1 MVGDAPL
8 RPTAGP
14 ASRPARA
21 GARRGARPRRGRHV
35 RPGRHDHDVRGRRP
49 RRHRDT
55 GGCGM
60 NVRPVA
66 LVGGA
71 TIPFGVRAATWSE
84 LAQEV
89 GAALFRAVPALRSED
104 VDSLFVGAAE
114 PERFA
119 FQSHVA
125 PLAAEQMGL
134 RPTRIIQRTELACA
148 SGQSAIRSAYAAI
161 ASGLSDIAVA
171 VGVEKMNLPSMAE
184 ANTSMACVMDRPW
197 DGPHGATAP
206 PFFAMVAQRHMLEH
220 GTTEE
225 QLAAVSEKNHRF
237 ANTNPTSQFFD
248 KKFDREKLL
257 RLPLVAPPLR
267 LGDCSSM
274 TDGAAAVVLVRSDWA
289 RRYTDT
295 PVLVRGTGQY
305 SNFHNLANAGSLTEW
320 PGLTYA
326 AREALGQAGI
336 TIHDVDFAEIHD
348 CFTISEIVE
357 YEALGLCKPGEGGAF
372 ALDGRSD
379 LGGEIVVNPRGG
391 LLGCGHPLGAT
402 GVAQAVEVYGQFAR
416 TVPPA
421 RQVPDPT
428 WALVHNLSG
437 SANVHS
443 VMVYQGAA

>member
-1 MVGDAPL
+1 M
-8 RPTAGP
+8 TE
-14 ASRPARA
+14 
-21 GARRGARPRRGRHV
+21 RRE
-35 RPGRHDHDVRGRRP
+35 
-49 RRHRDT
+49 
-55 GGCGM
+55 
-60 NVRPVA
+60 VA
-66 LVGGA
+66 VVGGA
-71 TIPFGVRAATWSE
+71 AVKFGVRDATWAE

-89 GAALFRAVPALRSED
+89 GAALFRAVPNLSSEA

-134 RPTRIIQRTELACA
+134 HPHKVVQRTELACA

-161 ASGLSDIAVA
+161 ASGLSDVAVA

-197 DGPHGATAP
+197 DGVHGATAP

-225 QLAAVSEKNHRF
+225 ALAAVSEKNHRF
-237 ANTNPTSQFFD
+237 ANANPIAQFHE
-248 KKFDREKLL
+248 KTFDRAKLL
-257 RLPLVAPPLR
+257 RMPLIAPPLR

-274 TDGAAAVVLVRSDWA
+274 TDGAAAVVLADASRVRA
-289 RRYTDT
+289 YTDS
-295 PVLVRGTGQY
+295 PAWIRGTGQAAE
-305 SNFHNLANAGSLTEW
+305 FHNLAHAGPLTDW
-320 PGLTYA
+320 VGMRRA
-326 AREALGQAGI
+326 ADEAFRSAGI
-336 TIHDVDFAEIHD
+336 GVADLDFAELHD

-357 YEALGLCKPGEGGAF
+357 YEMLGLCPRGDGGRF
-372 ALDGRSD
+372 ALDGGGD
-379 LGGEIVVNPRGG
+379 LGGKVVVNPRGG

-402 GVAQAVEVYGQFAR
+402 GIAQALEVFDQFAGR
-416 TVPPA
+416 VPTG
-421 RQVPDPT
+421 RRVPSPE

-443 VMVYQGAA
+443 IMIYQAGA